1 MGGRGSKAPS
11 GGDARNRYGAARTAL
26 EGAREQSEAY
36 EVRAATQA
44 RRVNKEAV
52 SEWVDNQNAGNF
64 LGDAPQTITVGGVKF
79 NWIGDSSRTGSGGK
93 EYINTYQASEQASN
107 GEWPVIEIVV
117 KAVRRKGATRYV
129 FDRSSTGTGLK

>member
-11 GGDARNRYGAARTAL
+11 GGDARNGYGAARTAL
-26 EGAREQSEAY
+26 GQ
-36 EVRAATQA
+36 EVRTETQA

-52 SEWVDNQNAGNF
+52 SEWVNTQSAGNF
-64 LGDAPQTITVGGVKF
+64 LGDAPQSITVGGVKF
-79 NWIGDSSRTGSGGK
+79 NWIGDSTRNGNGGK
-93 EYINTYQASEQASN
+93 VYINTYQSSEQASN
-107 GEWPVIEIVV
+107 GEWPVIETVV

>member
-11 GGDARNRYGAARTAL
+11 GGDARNGYGAARTAL
-26 EGAREQSEAY
+26 EGAKEQSAI
-36 EVRAATQA
+36 QA

-52 SEWVDNQNAGNF
+52 SEWVNTQSAGNF
-64 LGDAPQTITVGGVKF
+64 LGDAPQSITVGGVKF
-79 NWIGDSSRTGSGGK
+79 NWIGDSTINGNSGK
-93 EYINTYQASEQASN
+93 VYINTYQSSEQASN
-107 GEWPVIEIVV
+107 GEWPVIETVV